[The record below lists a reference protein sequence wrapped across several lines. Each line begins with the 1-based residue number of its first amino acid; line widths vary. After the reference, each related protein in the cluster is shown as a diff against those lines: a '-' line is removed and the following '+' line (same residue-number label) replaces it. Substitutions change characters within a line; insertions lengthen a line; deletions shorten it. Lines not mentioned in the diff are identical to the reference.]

1 MVLDGLQHPIVQAPM
16 GGGASTP
23 ALAAAVAEA
32 GGLGFLAAGYKTPD
46 AVRADIE
53 ALRALTDRPF
63 GVNLFAPP
71 AVAADDVGPFAARLA
86 AEAERYGAP
95 VGEPRHDDDGWDAKL
110 ALMAELEVPVVSF
123 TFGCPSRDVLEGLG
137 ETWVTV
143 TTPAEAR
150 QAAEAGADA
159 LVVQGVEAGGHRG
172 TFDDAA
178 PGEIGLLALLQLID
192 VDLPLVATGG
202 IATGR
207 GVAAVLAAGAT
218 AAQLGT
224 AFMLCDEAATAPAH
238 REAIASGGDTA
249 LTRAFTGRSARGI
262 ANRWMR
268 EHEAEAPQRLPGRAP
283 PDGEDPR
290 RRARAGRC
298 GRLPPV
304 GRPGA
309 RARLDRAGR
318 RARPAARGRGARRPA
333 RVLAAAG
340 GGGRGAKARP
350 MSEAHTEPHVS
361 GQELREALAQH
372 GRTRPNPLMA
382 TSEPEAPAW
391 EWTTDEQAELEQL
404 RESTAELQ
412 NEIDRLRGV
421 AADGRARE
429 KELRDALK
437 LLASSRAWQRRTVMA
452 ELAGRGLI

>member
-1 MVLDGLQHPIVQAPM
+1 MVLDGLAHPIVQAPM
-16 GGGASTP
+16 GGGPSTP
-23 ALAAAVAEA
+23 ALAAAVGEA
-32 GGLGFLAAGYKTPD
+32 GGLGFLAAGYKPID

-71 AVAADDVGPFAARLA
+71 QPAADDVLPFAARLE

-123 TFGCPSRDVLEGLG
+123 TFGCPRASELGRLG

-150 QAAEAGADA
+150 EAAAAGAGA
-159 LVVQGVEAGGHRG
+159 LVVQGVEAGGHRA

-178 PGEIGLLALLQLID
+178 PGEIGLLALLQLVREA

-207 GVAAVLAAGAT
+207 AIAAVLAAGAA

-249 LTRAFTGRSARGI
+249 LTRAFTGRSARGVV
-262 ANRWMR
+262 NRWMR
-268 EHEAEAPQRLPGRAP
+268 EHDAVAPRAYP
-283 PDGEDPR
+283 DVHHLTAKIRAAAREQGDPDGFHLW
-290 RRARAGRC
+290 AGQTHS
-298 GRLPPV
+298 L
-304 GRPGA
+304 
-309 RARLDRAGR
+309 
-318 RARPAARGRGARRPA
+318 
-333 RVLAAAG
+333 AAG
-340 GGGRGAKARP
+340 GPAGDLVRRLAA
-350 MSEAHTEPHVS
+350 EAD
-361 GQELREALAQH
+361 EAI
-372 GRTRPNPLMA
+372 R
-382 TSEPEAPAW
+382 S
-391 EWTTDEQAELEQL
+391 
-404 RESTAELQ
+404 
-412 NEIDRLRGV
+412 LRG
-421 AADGRARE
+421 
-429 KELRDALK
+429 
-437 LLASSRAWQRRTVMA
+437 
-452 ELAGRGLI
+452 